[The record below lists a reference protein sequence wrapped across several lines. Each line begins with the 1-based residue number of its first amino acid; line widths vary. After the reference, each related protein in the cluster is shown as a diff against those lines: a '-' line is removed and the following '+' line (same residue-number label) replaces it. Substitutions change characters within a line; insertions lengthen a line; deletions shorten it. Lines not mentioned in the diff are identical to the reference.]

1 MATEFVELQLPM
13 LEKPYK
19 YTGEYR
25 YPQQGEYYLVEGNT
39 CLKRS
44 AHVFK
49 RQYPIIEREPWV
61 PTVDETYYIFFE
73 EGVVEGRSAAGPAYV
88 KACIDSGNYFKTQE
102 LAETARDKVVEL
114 LKECDHE

>member
-25 YPQQGEYYLVEGNT
+25 YPKQGEYYLVEGNT

-61 PTVDETYYIFFE
+61 PQLDEMFYILDVKGE
-73 EGVVEGRSAAGPAYV
+73 VKEVEHRLHYTKECVAY
-88 KACIDSGNYFKTQE
+88 GNYFKTAE
-102 LAETARDKVVEL
+102 LAEEAREKMIEL
-114 LKECDHE
+114 LKGCDHE

>member
-61 PTVDETYYIFFE
+61 PAWDDNFFMISESGEVQEVVLVSDYMKQIVTY
-73 EGVVEGRSAAGPAYV
+73 
-88 KACIDSGNYFKTQE
+88 GNYFKTQE
-102 LAETARDKVVEL
+102 LAETARDKLVEL
-114 LKECDHE
+114 LKGCAHE